1 VFDIIVSAALRQLSD
16 YEDRCPAIFI
26 PNDATEEAQ
35 ELAQVAHHTIMG
47 SVPDAPGCNVWG
59 LGTEPRDS
67 NHQIAR
73 LWRGAT
79 AR

>member
-1 VFDIIVSAALRQLSD
+1 LVCSKRSRIAVFDIIVSSALRQLSD

-47 SVPDAPGCNVWG
+47 SVSDQRQAAMSG
-59 LGTEPRDS
+59 D
-67 NHQIAR
+67 
-73 LWRGAT
+73 
-79 AR
+79 